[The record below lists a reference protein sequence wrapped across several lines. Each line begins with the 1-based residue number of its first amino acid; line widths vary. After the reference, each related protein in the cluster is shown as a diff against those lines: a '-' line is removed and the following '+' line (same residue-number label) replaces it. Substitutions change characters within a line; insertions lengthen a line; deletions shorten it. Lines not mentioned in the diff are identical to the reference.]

1 MESEFI
7 QIYWTCGDLR
17 EAREVASYLLEKH
30 LVACAN
36 IFPQVESLFFWK
48 DKVQSSSE
56 VLVFLKTVK
65 EKFEEVKEEI
75 EKRASYELPA
85 ILQLPIVD
93 GNKEYLEW
101 IVSSLA

>member
-1 MESEFI
+1 MKQEFI

-17 EAREVASYLLEKH
+17 EAREISSYLVEKH

-36 IFPQVESLFFWK
+36 IFPQVESLFLWK
-48 DKVQSSSE
+48 GKVESTSE
-56 VLVFLKTVK
+56 VVVLFKTVK

-75 EKRASYELPA
+75 QKRGSYELPA
-85 ILQLPIVD
+85 ILQLPIVE
-93 GNKEYLEW
+93 GNREYLDW